1 MACTY
6 FRFEVDGLSFQATR
20 ADNGDVALLT
30 DGFEG
35 VEGTPM
41 AEGHLSASTAN
52 LLGLALIAMAKEDW
66 DE

>member
-6 FRFEVDGLSFQATR
+6 FRFEADGLAFQATR
-20 ADNGDVALLT
+20 DDRGEIALVT

-41 AEGHLSASTAN
+41 TEGHLSAETAN
-52 LLGLALIAMAKEDW
+52 LLGLALIAMAKKDR